1 MIRTRECCGG
11 PERGGSAAKT
21 TFMPTA
27 GAGVTFQGDIW
38 VIKAG
43 MDVLMDMSDDKIKS
57 VMVPGG
63 RIGFRF

>member
-1 MIRTRECCGG
+1 MIRTRACCGG
-11 PERGGSAAKT
+11 PQRGGSAAKT
-21 TFMPTA
+21 TFMPTV
-27 GAGVTFQGDIW
+27 GAGVTFQGDIL

-43 MDVLMDMSDDKIKS
+43 MDVLVDTSDFEIKT